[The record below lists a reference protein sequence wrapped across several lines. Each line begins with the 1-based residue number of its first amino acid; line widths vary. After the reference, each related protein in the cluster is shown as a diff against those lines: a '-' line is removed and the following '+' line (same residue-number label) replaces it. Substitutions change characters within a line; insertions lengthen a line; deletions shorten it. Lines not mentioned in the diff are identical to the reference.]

1 MIHNKF
7 MKEKK
12 RKEITK
18 FIIEGILPSKFSSAD
33 EVPSVSSTF
42 SKPEPVV
49 AFACGSASTNKTLL
63 FMAASEAHKFT
74 AVVVFPTPPF

>member
-1 MIHNKF
+1 MFSVLKTLF
-7 MKEKK
+7 
-12 RKEITK
+12 
-18 FIIEGILPSKFSSAD
+18 PSKFSSAD

-63 FMAASEAHKFT
+63 FIAASEAHKFT